1 MEQFLTIKQS
11 VYENEFVKRIYL
23 YKIALFVSNKV
34 IYRTFH
40 RLLLLQVNSSSSK
53 IGLINGMVNTALF
66 TLNSPYTGIRST
78 NNKCTK
84 VYDTEKCWQDNLPDE
99 INAL

>member
-53 IGLINGMVNTALF
+53 IGLINGMVNIALF
-66 TLNSPYTGIRST
+66 RLNSPYTRPTGVRST

-84 VYDTEKCWQDNLPDE
+84 VYDTEKCWQDN
-99 INAL
+99 